1 MPPAAE
7 ASLAIEAQ
15 FRRYGP
21 AYRWLVTAGGLLGAV
36 SMVLSATMVNVAV
49 PSIMGAFGIGQDL
62 AQWGATAF
70 LATMVASQLLSA
82 WTVEAFGQRTTFC
95 VSLANFTLGALI
107 CAAAPS
113 MEMLIVGRILQ
124 GFSAGLIQPVVMATV
139 VAVFPVERRGMAVGI
154 YSLGVTLAPSFG
166 PWVGGLAIDAMNW
179 RQIFIVPLPLVAVA
193 FLMGLMF
200 MPSKKLSPRLPSFDW
215 AGFALVALALFCVMS
230 AIGNGHRWGWSSDR
244 TALFFLTGFVAAALF
259 VTLQLRARRP
269 LLDVSLFADLR
280 FTSAMCIAFAFGAG
294 NFATNYAIPVFM
306 QTVQGFTAT
315 QAGLVLVPAGVLL
328 VMLTPVVGRM
338 ADTLPAHYPLM
349 AGCVLFSVAAW
360 LMSDADVNTA
370 FWTFAG
376 FTILS
381 RVALGMVMP
390 NLGKV
395 AMSSAPGDKLNQA
408 AGTYNFIRQM
418 GGAFGVNLTAVA
430 IDMRT
435 ARHADLLA
443 ATQTPGNA
451 QSTELLARIAEL
463 LHRSGVPDAALQTGA
478 LDHLSRVVYAQAL
491 ALGFQDAFFFTCFAF
506 VLAFVPA
513 WLLGRAGRGGKAVAA
528 GGSLM

>member
-1 MPPAAE
+1 LPPAAD

-15 FRRYGP
+15 FLRYGP
-21 AYRWLVTAGGLLGAV
+21 AYRWLVTAGGLLGSI

-82 WTVEAFGQRTTFC
+82 WSVDAFGQRATF
-95 VSLANFTLGALI
+95 SLALANFTLGALV

-113 MEMLIVGRILQ
+113 IEMLILGRILQ

-139 VAVFPVERRGMAVGI
+139 VAVFPLERRGMAVGI
-154 YSLGVTLAPSFG
+154 YTMGVTLAPSFG

-193 FLMGLMF
+193 FLMGLAF
-200 MPSKKLSPRLPSFDW
+200 MPAKKLSLRLPPFDW
-215 AGFALVALALFCVMS
+215 AGFALVAFALFSLMS

-244 TALFFLTGFVAAALF
+244 TAAFFFAGLAAAGLFVA
-259 VTLQLRARRP
+259 LQLRTPRP

-315 QAGLVLVPAGVLL
+315 EAGLVLVPAGVLL
-328 VMLTPVVGRM
+328 VLLLPVAGRL

-349 AGCVLFSVAAW
+349 AGCALFSVAAW

-370 FWTFAG
+370 FWVFAG
-376 FTILS
+376 YTILS
-381 RVALGMVMP
+381 RAALGMVMP

-395 AMSSAPGDKLNQA
+395 AMSSVPGARLNQA

-430 IDMRT
+430 IEMRT
-435 ARHADLLA
+435 ARHAELLT
-443 ATQTPGNA
+443 ATQTPDNA
-451 QSTELLARIAEL
+451 QSTELLARVAEL
-463 LHRSGVPDAALQTGA
+463 LHRWGLSDAALQPGA
-478 LDHLSRVVYAQAL
+478 LDYLGQVVHAQAL
-491 ALGFQDAFFFTCFAF
+491 ALGFQDAFFLTCFAF
-506 VLAFVPA
+506 ALAFVPA
-513 WLLGRAGRGGKAVAA
+513 WLLGRTAGRGERGA
-528 GGSLM
+528 S

>member
-15 FRRYGP
+15 FLRYGP
-21 AYRWLVTAGGLLGAV
+21 AYRWLVTVGGLLGSI

-82 WTVEAFGQRTTFC
+82 WSVDAFGQRATFC
-95 VSLANFTLGALI
+95 LALANFTVGALI
-107 CAAAPS
+107 CAAAPG
-113 MEMLIVGRILQ
+113 MEMLILGRILQ

-154 YSLGVTLAPSFG
+154 YTMGVTLAPSFG

-179 RQIFIVPLPLVAVA
+179 REIFIVPLPLVGLA
-193 FLMGLMF
+193 FLMGLVF
-200 MPSKKLSPRLPSFDW
+200 MPAKRIGTRLPSFDW
-215 AGFALVALALFCVMS
+215 AGFTLVALALFCVMS
-230 AIGNGHRWGWSSDR
+230 AIGNGHRWGWSSER
-244 TALFFLTGFVAAALF
+244 TFAFFLVALVAAALF
-259 VTLQLRARRP
+259 VSLQLRAARP
-269 LLDVSLFADLR
+269 LLDVSLFSDLR
-280 FTSAMCIAFAFGAG
+280 FSSAMCIAFAFGAG
-294 NFATNYAIPVFM
+294 NFASNYAIPVFM
-306 QTVQGFTAT
+306 QTVQGFTPT
-315 QAGLVLVPAGVLL
+315 RAGLVLVPAGVLL
-328 VMLTPVVGRM
+328 VMMIPLAGRL

-349 AGCVLFSVAAW
+349 TGCALFSAAAW
-360 LMSDADVNTA
+360 LMSESDVNTA
-370 FWTFAG
+370 FWIFAG
-376 FTILS
+376 YTIMS

-395 AMSSAPGDKLNQA
+395 AMTSVPGDKLNQA

-435 ARHADLLA
+435 ARHAELLT
-443 ATQTPGNA
+443 ATQTPDNA
-451 QSTELLARIAEL
+451 QSAELLARVAAL
-463 LHRSGVPDAALQTGA
+463 LHRSGVSDAALQPGA
-478 LDHLSRVVYAQAL
+478 LDYLGKLIHAQAL

-506 VLAFVPA
+506 ALAFVPA
-513 WLLGRAGRGGKAVAA
+513 WLLGRTPR
-528 GGSLM
+528 